1 LEKENMPDSE
11 KITNAEKKS
20 EASEKSTDEN
30 KEASKDKKPASVRKL
45 TLIMVG
51 VVLVFFFWYVIADRL
66 TPSTNHARVRGYIV
80 PIAPEVSGVISE
92 INVAVNAVV
101 DQGQELFKID
111 PKPFEIAVSKAE
123 ADLEKAGQ
131 DIGADTANV
140 AAAQASLANA
150 HAVLKR
156 VKVDANRL
164 IAVEDMGVV
173 PQAEVD
179 RARARVEQEKA
190 KVINAEAD
198 LQRAKERLG
207 SKGQDNPKIR
217 TALSALEK
225 ARLDLANTVV
235 VAPSLGGI
243 TDVRVDAGHYAQ
255 AGKPVMTF
263 VSTRA
268 VWVEAYMRENNLGN
282 IEAGDEAEIV
292 LDVVP
297 GKVFKGEVVSIGYGI
312 NWGQS
317 TAPGELPK
325 IQVTSGWLR
334 DPQRFPVII
343 KFTDDEAKG
352 FRREGGQA
360 DVIVYTGG
368 NFLFNALGWLQIRL
382 TSLFS
387 YVY

>member
-1 LEKENMPDSE
+1 MSNSE
-11 KITNAEKKS
+11 KTNDTENRSASPENSAEENR
-20 EASEKSTDEN
+20 EATT
-30 KEASKDKKPASVRKL
+30 DKKPASVRKL

-66 TPSTNHARVRGYIV
+66 TPSTNQARVRGYIV
-80 PIAPEVSGVISE
+80 PIAPQVSGVISE
-92 INVAVNAVV
+92 INVAVNAIVKK
-101 DQGQELFKID
+101 DQELFKID
-111 PKPFEIAVSKAE
+111 PEPFELAVVKAE

-140 AAAQASLANA
+140 AGAQASLAKA
-150 HAVLKR
+150 QAVLKR
-156 VKVDANRL
+156 VQVDANRL
-164 IAVEDMGVV
+164 IAVEDQGVV

-179 RARARVEQEKA
+179 RARARVDQEKA
-190 KVINAEAD
+190 KVINAEAN
-198 LQRAKERLG
+198 LRKAKEQLG
-207 SKGQDNPKIR
+207 KKGKDNPKIR
-217 TALSALEK
+217 AAISALEK
-225 ARLDLANTVV
+225 ARLDLVNTIV
-235 VAPSLGGI
+235 VAPSFGGI

-292 LDVVP
+292 LDVAP
-297 GKVFKGEVVSIGYGI
+297 GKVFKGEVISIGYGV
-312 NWGQS
+312 NWGQT

-325 IQVTSGWLR
+325 ISVSSGWLR

-343 KFTDDEAKG
+343 KFVGDAAKG

-382 TSLFS
+382 ASLFS

>member
-1 LEKENMPDSE
+1 MSNTENTNNPEKQTDAPDKS
-11 KITNAEKKS
+11 AE
-20 EASEKSTDEN
+20 ET
-30 KEASKDKKPASVRKL
+30 KETSNDKKPASVRKL

-66 TPSTNHARVRGYIV
+66 TPSTNQARVRGYIV
-80 PIAPEVSGVISE
+80 PIAPQVSGVINE
-92 INVAVNAVV
+92 VNVAINAVV
-101 DQGQELFKID
+101 DEGKTLFKID
-111 PKPFEIAVSKAE
+111 PEPFEIAVRKAE

-131 DIGADTANV
+131 DIGAETAGV
-140 AAAQASLANA
+140 AAAQASLAKA
-150 HAVLKR
+150 QATLRR
-156 VKVDANRL
+156 VQVDANRL
-164 IAVEDMGVV
+164 IAVEDLGVV
-173 PQAEVD
+173 PQADID
-179 RARARVEQEKA
+179 RARVQVEQEQA

-198 LQRAKERLG
+198 LQRAKEHLG
-207 SKGQDNPKIR
+207 KKGADNPKIR
-217 TALSALEK
+217 KALSALDK
-225 ARLDLANTVV
+225 ARLDLNNTSV
-235 VAPSLGGI
+235 VAPSFGGI
-243 TDVRVDAGHYAQ
+243 TDVRVDVGHYAQ

-282 IEAGDEAEIV
+282 IKAGDEAEIV
-292 LDVVP
+292 LDVAP
-297 GKVFKGEVVSIGYGI
+297 GKVFKGEVISIGYGV

-325 IQVTSGWLR
+325 ISVSSGWLR

-343 KFTDDEAKG
+343 KFVGDDAKG